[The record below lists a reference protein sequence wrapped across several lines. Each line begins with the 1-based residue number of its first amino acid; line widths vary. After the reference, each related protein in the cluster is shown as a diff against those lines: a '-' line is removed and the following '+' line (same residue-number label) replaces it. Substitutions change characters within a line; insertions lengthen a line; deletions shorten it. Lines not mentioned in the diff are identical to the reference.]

1 MIPEF
6 DENGNLPPGV
16 YFCDWEE
23 FKERFGYT
31 PKRSRMIEGLE
42 EIIEHLMLAFL
53 TVKLWSI
60 NSQL

>member
-16 YFCDWEE
+16 YFCDWQE

-42 EIIEHLMLAFL
+42 EVIEHLKA
-53 TVKLWSI
+53 I
-60 NSQL
+60 I